1 MRILES
7 LLKFYTRHF
16 PLQKGKYRLVEGLWQ
31 KAAGSCGNMRQARLE
46 AGNFEISCD
55 ISKAIQRQF
64 YYFGTYFLERNNL
77 ACWARVASESK
88 VIFDVGANLGIYSL
102 TAAAANRD
110 ARIVAFEPTPQLAAH
125 LRHTVEQNALSNIEV
140 FEKAVARETGQ
151 AVLNLWGSEEE
162 GNEGLNFVT
171 SSPVAVNTQTI
182 GTISLDDFCRQQSI
196 EQLDLLKIDIQGN
209 EAEALKGAE
218 RLLSEGRIRCIFTE
232 LNWAEK
238 PGDSCPATET
248 LEILERHGFHFAPP
262 SLDTEFRPRGD
273 WLRKLSDAVAKYPSQ
288 PNRPTPLR

>member
-1 MRILES
+1 MLILES
-7 LLKFYTRHF
+7 LLKLYTRHF
-16 PLQKGKYRLVEGLWQ
+16 PLQNGKYRLVEGLWQ
-31 KAAGSCGNMRQARLE
+31 KAAGSGNRVRQARLE
-46 AGNFEISCD
+46 AGDFIISCD
-55 ISKAIQRQF
+55 LNKAIQRQF
-64 YYFGTYFLERNNL
+64 YYFGTYFLERDNL

-125 LRHTVEQNALSNIEV
+125 LRHTAKQNALSTVEV
-140 FEKAVARETGQ
+140 IEKAVARETGQ

-182 GTISLDDFCRQQSI
+182 GTVSLDDFCRQQSI
-196 EQLDLLKIDIQGN
+196 EQIDLLKIDIQGN

-218 RLLSEGRIRCIFTE
+218 RLLTERRIRCIFTE

-238 PGDSCPATET
+238 PADSCPATET
-248 LEILERHGFHFAPP
+248 LEILRRHGFHFAPP
-262 SLDTEFRPRGD
+262 SIDTAFRPPGD
-273 WLRKLSDAVAKYPSQ
+273 WLRKLSDVVAKHPSQ
-288 PNRPTPLR
+288 PSRPTPLR